1 VVERVDSQ
9 ICSSK
14 IIERIDGG
22 NLSDRL
28 LVTMQTYAV
37 QNRQ

>member
-1 VVERVDSQ
+1 MSSVVVERVDSR

-14 IIERIDGG
+14 IIERVNIG

-28 LVTMQTYAV
+28 RNVAQP
-37 QNRQ
+37 